1 MYDSFTFL
9 TKAKNCLSTTVNHR
23 SSEPL
28 TKEMVLEQ
36 LHVTKDFMNSF
47 PSLYYKTDKN
57 GDTYGELI
65 FMKLKIF
72 HDIIRAHYNY
82 MIMQDGRNKMAFEST
97 EM

>member
-1 MYDSFTFL
+1 
-9 TKAKNCLSTTVNHR
+9 
-23 SSEPL
+23 
-28 TKEMVLEQ
+28 MVLEQ

-82 MIMQDGRNKMAFEST
+82 MIMQDGRNKVAFGRT
-97 EM
+97 